1 MTFNTAKKKVKKSTH
16 LGNRPFIGHR
26 WALMVVAGVGLKA
39 CGVMVMEVVMMRRKW
54 PLLLYYVYKSS
65 LLTITRNKKK
75 KVITYLWP
83 RRRQC
88 LLGIPR
94 RTVRPLRHPFLSIVL
109 VVETVVVTWC
119 VGVVWVKCS
128 S

>member
-1 MTFNTAKKKVKKSTH
+1 MTFNTAKKKVKKSAH

-26 WALMVVAGVGLKA
+26 WALTVVVGVGLEA
-39 CGVMVMEVVMMRRKW
+39 CGVMVMEVVMTRRKW

-75 KVITYLWP
+75 KVITYLW
-83 RRRQC
+83 RRQC

-94 RTVRPLRHPFLSIVL
+94 HTVCPLRRPFLSIVL

-119 VGVVWVKCS
+119 VGVVRVKCS